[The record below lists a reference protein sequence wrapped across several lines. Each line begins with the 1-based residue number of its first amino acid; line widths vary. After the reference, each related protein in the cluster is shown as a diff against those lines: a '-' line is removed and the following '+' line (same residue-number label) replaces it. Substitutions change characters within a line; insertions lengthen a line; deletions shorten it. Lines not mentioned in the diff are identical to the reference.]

1 MANKKDLV
9 KRFAEKAEVSQTEG
23 KVMVDEIM
31 ASIQEALVA
40 DGEVNLPPFGKFVTV
55 ERAERNG
62 RNPQTGE
69 SMMIPATTV
78 VKFRPSKNTKE
89 VFR

>member
-9 KRFAEKAEVSQTEG
+9 KMFAERAEVSQAEG

-40 DGEVNLPPFGKFVTV
+40 DDEVNLPPFGKFVIA

-69 SMMIPATTV
+69 AMVIPATTV
-78 VKFRPSKNTKE
+78 VKFRPSKNLKE
-89 VFR
+89 LVK